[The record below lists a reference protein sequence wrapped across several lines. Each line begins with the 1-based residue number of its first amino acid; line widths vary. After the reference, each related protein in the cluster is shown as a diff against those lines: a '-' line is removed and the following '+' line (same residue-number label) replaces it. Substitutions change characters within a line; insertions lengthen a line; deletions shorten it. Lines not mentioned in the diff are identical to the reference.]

1 MLQDIQA
8 LLITY
13 QKVLLMVAVAILVDT
28 MTGVA
33 KAIKNDTLSFQSKF
47 LKRVISKLLMY
58 SGCLILCAGI
68 EITFNAVGVLAL
80 GCIAEIGIELISIKE
95 NVSEIPQLADLIDQI
110 SDKLNKDNN

>member
-1 MLQDIQA
+1 MIQDIQA

-13 QKVLLMVAVAILVDT
+13 EKVLLMVAIAVIVDT

-58 SGCLILCAGI
+58 SGCLLLCSGI
-68 EITFNAVGVLAL
+68 ELTFNVVGVLAI
-80 GCIAEIGIELISIKE
+80 GCISEIGIEIVSIKE
-95 NVSEIPQLADLIDQI
+95 NVMEIPQLAELIESI
-110 SDKLNKDNN
+110 SKKIK